1 MKLEKRYS
9 EHPDDV
15 KHYDTK
21 TMREHFLFDKVFVK
35 DEISLCYTHSDRVVF
50 GGAFPSEK
58 KLRLEGGKDFGSDV
72 FLDRREL
79 GVICISGEG
88 TVSADGTEYKMKK
101 GDGLY
106 IGKGIKEVVF
116 SAANKDSQKKGK
128 AKSAKNTNTK
138 FYLASAPAHVAYPV
152 VYIPIEK
159 ANPRKLGEAATVN
172 VRTIYQYVHPAV
184 CQSCQ
189 LLMGMTVLEE
199 GSVWNTMPC
208 HTHERRMEVYFYFDL
223 KEGASVFHLHG
234 QSNETR
240 HIVMNNEQALISP
253 SWSIHSGV
261 GTGAYTFIWAMA
273 GENQN
278 FDDMDVL
285 TATELR

>member
-1 MKLEKRYS
+1 MKLEIRYA
-9 EHPDDV
+9 EHPDDMRQ
-15 KHYDTK
+15 YDTK
-21 TMREHFLFDKVFVK
+21 TMREHFLFENVFIK

-50 GGAFPSEK
+50 GGACPVEK
-58 KLRLEGGKDFGSDV
+58 ILRLEGGKDFGSDV

-79 GVICISGEG
+79 GVICIAGQG
-88 TVSADGTEYKMKK
+88 KITADGTVYAMKK

-106 IGKGIKEVVF
+106 IGKGVKDVTF
-116 SAANKDSQKKGK
+116 ASADANNP
-128 AKSAKNTNTK
+128 AK
-138 FYLASAPAHVAYPV
+138 FYLASAPAHAPYPTV
-152 VYIPIEK
+152 FIPIEK

-189 LLMGMTVLEE
+189 LVMGMTVLEE

-208 HTHERRMEVYFYFDL
+208 HTHERRMEVYFYFDIQQ
-223 KEGASVFHLHG
+223 GGVVFHMHG
-234 QSNETR
+234 QSDETR
-240 HIVMNNEQALISP
+240 HIVMNNEQSVISP

-273 GENQN
+273 GENQT
-278 FDDMDVL
+278 FDDMD
-285 TATELR
+285 TIQTTEIK

>member
-1 MKLEKRYS
+1 MKMETRYTG
-9 EHPDDV
+9 HPGDA

-21 TMREHFLFDKVFVK
+21 AMREHFLFENVFVQ
-35 DEISLCYTHSDRVVF
+35 DEISLCYTHSDRMVF
-50 GGAFPSEK
+50 GGAFPAGKE
-58 KLRLEGGKDFGSDV
+58 LRLEGGKDFGSDV

-79 GVICISGEG
+79 GVICIAGRG
-88 TVSADGTEYKMKK
+88 KVIADGTEYPMGK

-106 IGKGIKEVVF
+106 IGKGVKDVVF
-116 SAANKDSQKKGK
+116 SATEKD
-128 AKSAKNTNTK
+128 NLPK
-138 FYLASAPAHVAYPV
+138 FYLASAPAHVNYPV
-152 VYIPIEK
+152 VFIPIEK

-189 LLMGMTVLEE
+189 LVMGLTMLEE

-208 HTHERRMEVYFYFDL
+208 HTHERRMEVYLYFDI
-223 KEGASVFHLHG
+223 KPGAVVFHMHG
-234 QSNETR
+234 KPDETR
-240 HIVMNNEQALISP
+240 HIVMNNEQAVISP

-273 GENQN
+273 GENQT
-278 FDDMDVL
+278 FDDMDTVV
-285 TATELR
+285 TTELR